1 MATFKPPVGVDR
13 MERVTKRAALA
24 PGMRRWLRFDKSGA
38 STMVSADKHAIA
50 QQTGVQASMAHRLS
64 MNMQPISY
72 CIISLVATPRCS
84 ATARVG
90 VRLRGRV
97 KQDARHESKSS
108 FCIILSATFKCAGCA
123 AAGPAVAGEG
133 AWLSNRCPAA

>member
-72 CIISLVATPRCS
+72 CIISLALPRLAAQQLPGLAS
-84 ATARVG
+84 
-90 VRLRGRV
+90 
-97 KQDARHESKSS
+97 D
-108 FCIILSATFKCAGCA
+108 CA
-123 AAGPAVAGEG
+123 AGSSRMQDTRARAHSA
-133 AWLSNRCPAA
+133 